1 MEPSSNETPT
11 KHDKAEYQLRKTP
24 MSTPKSS
31 TSLARF
37 VLLSNNSSFTP
48 SPSSLAKRSVRN
60 PFENQFH
67 ERLHLPVIS
76 SPSLFQER
84 PTEKF
89 QWNIDELSNLVP
101 VNFVPHDTQFQ
112 ENLDPVR
119 EAQAQAA
126 INSFFT
132 EQIIGKPSLLVL
144 ETLLKTSLFQFL
156 AHKTAR

>member
-1 MEPSSNETPT
+1 MEPASNETPT
-11 KHDKAEYQLRKTP
+11 KLDKAEYQLRKTP

-48 SPSSLAKRSVRN
+48 SPSSLAKRQSVRN

-126 INSFFT
+126 IHSFFT
-132 EQIIGKPSLLVL
+132 EQIIGKASSPIL
-144 ETLLKTSLFQFL
+144 EMLLKTSILF
-156 AHKTAR
+156 

>member
-1 MEPSSNETPT
+1 MEPSSNETP
-11 KHDKAEYQLRKTP
+11 KKLDKAEYQLRKTP

-48 SPSSLAKRSVRN
+48 SPSSLAKRQSVRN

-84 PTEKF
+84 PTDKF
-89 QWNIDELSNLVP
+89 QWSIDELSNLVP

-112 ENLDPVR
+112 ENLDPDR

-126 INSFFT
+126 IHSFFT
-132 EQIIGKPSLLVL
+132 EQIIG
-144 ETLLKTSLFQFL
+144 ETSTEGTNLFFTQSSFSS
-156 AHKTAR
+156 